1 MILAAGDTGSAG
13 PLGLLVVLLLFVATV
28 LLIRNMNARLKR
40 LPTSFDPADPVKG
53 PPGDSPKIT
62 PEGPPSDG
70 SASGPTA
77 GA

>member
-1 MILAAGDTGSAG
+1 VTLAVGSGSAG
-13 PLGLLVVLLLFVATV
+13 PLGFLIVVLIAIATV

-40 LPTSFDPADPVKG
+40 LPPSFDEPAS
-53 PPGDSPKIT
+53 PPDG
-62 PEGPPSDG
+62 PSDE

>member
-1 MILAAGDTGSAG
+1 MTLASGQEISAG
-13 PLGLLVVLLLFVATV
+13 SLGLLIVLLLGVATA

-40 LPTSFDPADPVKG
+40 LPRSFDSVEQVT
-53 PPGDSPKIT
+53 PPDDAPD
-62 PEGPPSDG
+62 E

>member
-1 MILAAGDTGSAG
+1 MTLASGQEISAG
-13 PLGLLVVLLLFVATV
+13 SLGLLIVLLLGVATA

-40 LPTSFDPADPVKG
+40 LPRSFDEVT
-53 PPGDSPKIT
+53 PPDDAPD
-62 PEGPPSDG
+62 E

>member
-1 MILAAGDTGSAG
+1 MTLADGAGASAG
-13 PLGLLVVLLLFVATV
+13 PLGLLIVLLIGVATV

-40 LPTSFDPADPVKG
+40 LPRSFGDPEPPVT
-53 PPGDSPKIT
+53 PPEDD
-62 PEGPPSDG
+62 DG